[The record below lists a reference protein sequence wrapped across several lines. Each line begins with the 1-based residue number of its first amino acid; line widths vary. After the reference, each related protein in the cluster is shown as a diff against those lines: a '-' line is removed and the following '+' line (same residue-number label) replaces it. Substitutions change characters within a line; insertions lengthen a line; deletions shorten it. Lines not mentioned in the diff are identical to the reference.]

1 MPKKISPLKLAK
13 YIANLSSKKKAKDIL
28 VLDIK
33 KICSFCDY
41 FVIMTGLAD
50 VHIKSLTEQIVLSVK
65 KEFNKIPHHIEG
77 EKYNRWVII
86 DYIDVVVHIM
96 NEEAREFYAL
106 EKIWSK
112 GKIIRYDRKDKKN
125 TK

>member
-1 MPKKISPLKLAK
+1 MPKKLSPLKLAK
-13 YIANLSSKKKAKDIL
+13 YIVSLSCKKKAKNIL
-28 VLDIK
+28 ILDIK

-50 VHIKSLTEQIVLSVK
+50 VHIKSLTEQIILSVK
-65 KEFNKIPHHIEG
+65 KEFNKVPHHIEG

-96 NEEAREFYAL
+96 DEETREFYTL

-112 GKIIRYDRKDKKN
+112 GKIVRYDRKNKKSAE
-125 TK
+125 